1 MFGAIKLTQHP
12 DIDQYKYSGYVIG
25 VDRKEFFS
33 LGDEAGKSFII
44 FGVDMSSSSHI
55 DKKKKYIL
63 ILGKDPTKKLQKNC
77 IQSTLLKIMRNFVLA
92 YIIME

>member
-1 MFGAIKLTQHP
+1 
-12 DIDQYKYSGYVIG
+12 
-25 VDRKEFFS
+25 
-33 LGDEAGKSFII
+33 
-44 FGVDMSSSSHI
+44 MSSSSHI